1 MEFYEESQKEIIRD
15 AITNAFLRYEQT
27 HGESISYQQFDA
39 EMLFAL
45 HLFNAPEYGNCYLY
59 LSWDEACVMIDD
71 AVHHKSKFSS
81 YPYSKHLPKD
91 ADEFYFKSKA
101 EFVNSME
108 NLYYMLSSTKRK
120 PETLKRIAEN
130 VLVSYRL
137 TDRDFNIL
145 MAEFTF
151 NESGHYDYRSLLPEG
166 FDDKALSTLMDEKQ
180 KKVQYYKDSFFYLDI
195 TLEQRWDIRYSIG
208 SKISKLLRPKS
219 ECFSLDEFK
228 NIIWDGVFNP
238 DNNENSGPLT
248 WTEIKVMIADAF
260 FNSDLTE
267 GQVDYDMTYPPEE
280 GNKFLLS
287 IASEDL
293 QSMCDLYEKLKTWGN
308 GEKLSTEELKKRA
321 TDTSLS
327 TADQLTKTDI
337 NSLIFQLGKPGRP
350 FEYKDFLPKEADIA
364 FFKDLLQAKDKPTVQ
379 PPAGQQVQT
388 PDIIYNWD
396 EQDGRLTAVATGKG
410 KIKISIDSKQRE
422 DKDFVYIS
430 ITSKPGN
437 KHKITAFYT
446 KSPGVKAENEVV
458 IPTKQKQ
465 SYKKNPPEIT
475 PNYKDGTL
483 AVSAHADLGVWLMVI
498 NKKDP
503 DDYQVAIG
511 EHKAALTFSY
521 NDRIFNSFEAKA
533 YVLEQGAQCSDFARK
548 SITINAKE
556 TTFKKEP
563 PKIKWEEKN
572 GKMTVSA
579 NSGADKNLFV
589 WIKVKL
595 NGAEFRDNEKVLKQ
609 KVSLN
614 IPYNQ
619 HIKNTFEAT
628 ARFLDKSHKPVSNDA
643 CETRVI
649 EAKEQKP
656 TYDKKAPIIE
666 KADAKDGVLTVTATG
681 DYGVYLKVNNK
692 KDKKD
697 LKEDEKS
704 GKVTVQLSYDP
715 TVNNTF
721 EITTYSTE
729 QGKRVSQYVNQEIP
743 VAASIPEPPV
753 ELPDK
758 PLIEEDHKNG
768 EVTVTATGKGIV
780 RLKIGNKIEEGKGTA
795 IQNVSYNPKKGI
807 TITAEAWI
815 MLEGQPV
822 SPATKVF
829 QIDAKTSE
837 PPAVTTPDKPLI
849 DGVPENGKLTVT
861 AKGNGIVRLVVGNKK
876 KSKKDE
882 VFLNIDYDEKVDNT
896 FTAEADIMYKGKSV
910 GHADKIFTIAAI
922 IPDKPDIKEDHRA
935 FGGTGVLTV
944 TAKGE
949 GQVKL
954 EVGELV
960 DQKKN
965 EVSLSIPYEPFV
977 DNNFKAVASIMYKE
991 KALCTEEKDI
1001 TIAAIIPDKP
1011 VIKETYE
1018 NGVLTVTATGKGQV
1032 KLEVGEFVDQKEN
1045 EVSLSIP
1052 YEPFVDNN
1060 FKAVADIMYKGKS
1073 LCHDEKKI
1081 KIAAIIP
1088 DKPLIDETHEDG
1100 VLTVTASGEG
1110 EVKLEIGN
1118 QSNQHK
1124 DSASLKIS
1132 YEVRKSNT
1140 FMARAFIMHNGK
1152 PLCMAEK
1159 EIFIETVLPDPP
1171 EITWNAS
1178 NGVLTVIATGEG
1190 IVRLDVDNLQ
1200 YEEKD
1205 RAYLF
1210 FAYKTDR
1217 ENVFHA
1223 QACII
1228 ENGSRMSHY
1237 AQTVI
1242 TIPAQEQKPGG
1253 NNGNTT
1259 GDGGSGDDGSNGGGS
1274 GSGGTNDGGNKLA
1287 SLDFRY
1293 IIGGPLKACVEAQ
1306 EESARATTNYMTSAM
1321 LEKDEN
1327 DIADYKPV
1335 MMYFYFI
1342 KDGSYNE
1349 LSIPLMSILPI
1360 PYMNIN
1366 HVDLNF
1372 QAQVTFSDKGQ
1383 TNDKYELKACYPTY
1397 TAEDKRDTTT
1407 LTETTSRQ
1415 NINIKLR
1422 ASSIDQPAGISRLI
1436 QILDQEMS
1444 EIAPVTTRTV
1454 IEALPG
1460 NSFGVLLM
1468 SAGAHPVPVIE
1479 KLRELLNI
1487 GLPDAKALVDRAPVT
1502 IKDGITEDSAEAIK
1516 ASLVALGAEVEL
1528 VGKELITG
1536 GEPGGNGEVPGGNG
1550 EVPGGNGEEPDG
1562 NGEVPEGNGEVSGGN
1577 GEESGGNKGETG
1589 DNLVDP
1595 HYNDAV
1601 IIFDVVLKKPG
1612 TKKTQVIKKVKELLS
1627 IGLKDAKELVN
1638 KAPSTIMTGATKDAA
1653 EALKAALVALGA
1665 EVELIGHKPTT
1676 DEPQPSIDDLQPP
1689 VDDLQPPVDE
1699 PQPPVNDDGNANDD
1713 NTKYDVVLKSSGAK
1727 KLEVIKIIKERL
1739 KVGLKDAKD
1748 WVDHAPH
1755 TIMTGAAKG
1764 VAEALKAELVALGAE
1779 VELKGQKPTAEDN
1792 TATAFDVI
1800 LKTSGIQKLE
1810 VIKKVKEQ
1818 LKIGLKDAKELM
1830 DRLPYAIATGVAKD
1844 VAEALK
1850 AELVA
1855 LGAEV
1860 ELIGQKPTAQEG
1872 PSGNGNSTKTI
1883 VDIFIKSP
1891 GAQKLAVIK
1900 KIKESL
1906 TIGLKDAKDRVDNA
1920 PATIMTGVAR
1930 DVAEAL
1936 KAELVALGA
1945 DVELR

>member
-1088 DKPLIDETHEDG
+1088 DKPG
-1100 VLTVTASGEG
+1100 SAASGE
-1110 EVKLEIGN
+1110 
-1118 QSNQHK
+1118 
-1124 DSASLKIS
+1124 
-1132 YEVRKSNT
+1132 
-1140 FMARAFIMHNGK
+1140 
-1152 PLCMAEK
+1152 
-1159 EIFIETVLPDPP
+1159 
-1171 EITWNAS
+1171 
-1178 NGVLTVIATGEG
+1178 
-1190 IVRLDVDNLQ
+1190 
-1200 YEEKD
+1200 
-1205 RAYLF
+1205 
-1210 FAYKTDR
+1210 
-1217 ENVFHA
+1217 
-1223 QACII
+1223 
-1228 ENGSRMSHY
+1228 
-1237 AQTVI
+1237 
-1242 TIPAQEQKPGG
+1242 
-1253 NNGNTT
+1253 
-1259 GDGGSGDDGSNGGGS
+1259 SG
-1274 GSGGTNDGGNKLA
+1274 
-1287 SLDFRY
+1287 
-1293 IIGGPLKACVEAQ
+1293 
-1306 EESARATTNYMTSAM
+1306 
-1321 LEKDEN
+1321 
-1327 DIADYKPV
+1327 
-1335 MMYFYFI
+1335 
-1342 KDGSYNE
+1342 
-1349 LSIPLMSILPI
+1349 
-1360 PYMNIN
+1360 
-1366 HVDLNF
+1366 
-1372 QAQVTFSDKGQ
+1372 
-1383 TNDKYELKACYPTY
+1383 
-1397 TAEDKRDTTT
+1397 
-1407 LTETTSRQ
+1407 
-1415 NINIKLR
+1415 
-1422 ASSIDQPAGISRLI
+1422 
-1436 QILDQEMS
+1436 
-1444 EIAPVTTRTV
+1444 
-1454 IEALPG
+1454 
-1460 NSFGVLLM
+1460 
-1468 SAGAHPVPVIE
+1468 
-1479 KLRELLNI
+1479 
-1487 GLPDAKALVDRAPVT
+1487 
-1502 IKDGITEDSAEAIK
+1502 
-1516 ASLVALGAEVEL
+1516 
-1528 VGKELITG
+1528 
-1536 GEPGGNGEVPGGNG
+1536 
-1550 EVPGGNGEEPDG
+1550 
-1562 NGEVPEGNGEVSGGN
+1562 
-1577 GEESGGNKGETG
+1577 
-1589 DNLVDP
+1589 
-1595 HYNDAV
+1595 
-1601 IIFDVVLKKPG
+1601 
-1612 TKKTQVIKKVKELLS
+1612 
-1627 IGLKDAKELVN
+1627 
-1638 KAPSTIMTGATKDAA
+1638 
-1653 EALKAALVALGA
+1653 
-1665 EVELIGHKPTT
+1665 
-1676 DEPQPSIDDLQPP
+1676 
-1689 VDDLQPPVDE
+1689 
-1699 PQPPVNDDGNANDD
+1699 
-1713 NTKYDVVLKSSGAK
+1713 
-1727 KLEVIKIIKERL
+1727 
-1739 KVGLKDAKD
+1739 
-1748 WVDHAPH
+1748 
-1755 TIMTGAAKG
+1755 
-1764 VAEALKAELVALGAE
+1764 
-1779 VELKGQKPTAEDN
+1779 
-1792 TATAFDVI
+1792 
-1800 LKTSGIQKLE
+1800 
-1810 VIKKVKEQ
+1810 
-1818 LKIGLKDAKELM
+1818 
-1830 DRLPYAIATGVAKD
+1830 
-1844 VAEALK
+1844 
-1850 AELVA
+1850 
-1855 LGAEV
+1855 
-1860 ELIGQKPTAQEG
+1860 
-1872 PSGNGNSTKTI
+1872 
-1883 VDIFIKSP
+1883 
-1891 GAQKLAVIK
+1891 
-1900 KIKESL
+1900 
-1906 TIGLKDAKDRVDNA
+1906 
-1920 PATIMTGVAR
+1920 
-1930 DVAEAL
+1930 
-1936 KAELVALGA
+1936 
-1945 DVELR
+1945 